1 MLGSKLIL
9 ELGPY
14 IILVSSSFQK
24 IASVTVLLVAILSC
38 RPAICIWHEGM
49 LLCESF

>member
-24 IASVTVLLVAILSC
+24 IASVTVLLVF
-38 RPAICIWHEGM
+38 GM
-49 LLCESF
+49 KECYCANPSENVCSN